1 MKSAVYAII
10 RKDIRSVTSN
20 QQLFLP
26 ILLVPLIMIVV
37 LPTIFV
43 VTVRFVPEETGDLDA
58 LLAMLPVSFLDG
70 GIEQALIQIILNNIL
85 PVFFLIIPIMTSS
98 VMAAGSFVGE
108 KEKHTLETL
117 LYCPLP
123 LGRIFYAKIMASFLM
138 SMMVSLLSFIVM
150 LAFME
155 TELFVLFGALTV
167 PSFNWLIMLFLLS
180 PAVSLIAIT
189 LIVKGS
195 AKAQTMEESQQ
206 KAAFLILPLMLLIV
220 GQFSGVL
227 LVNGWLLLMLALVCG
242 ISAWFLMR
250 GCRKNFTCEALLK

>member
-1 MKSAVYAII
+1 MKSAIYAII

-20 QQLFLP
+20 RQLFLP

-43 VTVRFVPEETGDLDA
+43 VTVRFVPEEAGDLDA
-58 LLAMLPVSFLDG
+58 LLSLLPVSALDG
-70 GIEQALIQIILNNIL
+70 GAEQALIQIILNNIL

-138 SMMVSLLSFIVM
+138 SMMVSLLSFAVM

-155 TELFVLFGALTV
+155 TELFILFGALTV
-167 PSFNWLIMLFLLS
+167 PSLNWLIMLILLS

-189 LIVKGS
+189 LIVRGS

-206 KAAFLILPLMLLIV
+206 KAVFLILPLILLIV

-227 LVNGWLLLMLALVCG
+227 LVSGWLLLILALACG
-242 ISAWFLMR
+242 AAAWFLMR
-250 GCRKNFTCEALLK
+250 GCRKRFTCESLLK

>member
-1 MKSAVYAII
+1 MKSAIYAII

-20 QQLFLP
+20 RQLFLP
-26 ILLVPLIMIVV
+26 ILLIPLIMIVV
-37 LPTIFV
+37 LPTMFV
-43 VTVRFVPEETGDLDA
+43 VTVRFVPEEAGDLDA
-58 LLAMLPVSFLDG
+58 LLSLLPVSALDG
-70 GIEQALIQIILNNIL
+70 GAEQALIQIILNNIL

-138 SMMVSLLSFIVM
+138 SMMVSLLSFAVM

-155 TELFVLFGALTV
+155 TELFILFGALTV
-167 PSFNWLIMLFLLS
+167 PSLNWLIMLFLLS

-189 LIVKGS
+189 LIVRGS

-206 KAAFLILPLMLLIV
+206 KAVLLILPLMLLIV

-227 LVNGWLLLMLALVCG
+227 LVSGWLLLILALACG
-242 ISAWFLMR
+242 AAAWFLMR
-250 GCRKNFTCEALLK
+250 GCRKRFTCESLLK

>member
-1 MKSAVYAII
+1 
-10 RKDIRSVTSN
+10 
-20 QQLFLP
+20 
-26 ILLVPLIMIVV
+26 
-37 LPTIFV
+37 
-43 VTVRFVPEETGDLDA
+43 
-58 LLAMLPVSFLDG
+58 MLPVSFLDG

-250 GCRKNFTCEALLK
+250 GCRKKLHLRSASEMTDSGLIAQKIGDGARY

>member
-1 MKSAVYAII
+1 MKSAAYAII
-10 RKDIRSVTSN
+10 RKDIRSVTAN
-20 QQLFLP
+20 RQLLLP
-26 ILLVPLIMIVV
+26 ILLVPLVLVVV

-43 VTVRFVPEETGDLDA
+43 LTVRFVPEETGDLDA
-58 LLAMLPVSFLDG
+58 LLTILPASALDG
-70 GIEQALIQIILNNIL
+70 GVEQALLRIIMNHLL
-85 PVFFLIIPIMTSS
+85 PIFFLIIPIMTAS

-123 LGRIFYAKIMASFLM
+123 LSRIFYAKIMASFLM
-138 SMMVSLLSFIVM
+138 SMMVSLLSFLVM

-155 TELFVLFGALTV
+155 TELFVLFGAFMV

-206 KAAFLILPLMLLIV
+206 KAAFLILPLILLIA

-250 GCRKNFTCEALLK
+250 GCRKKFTCEALLK

>member
-1 MKSAVYAII
+1 MKSAIYAII

-20 QQLFLP
+20 RQLFLP

-43 VTVRFVPEETGDLDA
+43 VTVRFVPEEAGDLDA
-58 LLAMLPVSFLDG
+58 LLSLLPVSALDG
-70 GIEQALIQIILNNIL
+70 GAEQALIQIILNNIL

-138 SMMVSLLSFIVM
+138 SMMVSLLSFAVM

-155 TELFVLFGALTV
+155 TELFILFGALTV
-167 PSFNWLIMLFLLS
+167 PSLNWLIMLFLLS

-189 LIVKGS
+189 LIVRGS

-206 KAAFLILPLMLLIV
+206 KAVFLILPLILLIV

-227 LVNGWLLLMLALVCG
+227 LVSGWLLLILALACG
-242 ISAWFLMR
+242 AAAWFLMR
-250 GCRKNFTCEALLK
+250 GCRKRFTCESLLK

>member
-1 MKSAVYAII
+1 MKSAIYAII

-43 VTVRFVPEETGDLDA
+43 VTVRFVPEESGDLDA
-58 LLAMLPVSFLDG
+58 LLSLLPGSALDG
-70 GIEQALIQIILNNIL
+70 GAEQALIQIILNNIL

-138 SMMVSLLSFIVM
+138 SMIVSLLSFAVM

-155 TELFVLFGALTV
+155 TELFILFGALTV
-167 PSFNWLIMLFLLS
+167 PSPNWLIMLFLLS

-189 LIVKGS
+189 LIVRGS

-206 KAAFLILPLMLLIV
+206 KAVFLILPLMLLIV

-227 LVNGWLLLMLALVCG
+227 LVSGWLILILALACG
-242 ISAWFLMR
+242 AAAWFLMR
-250 GCRKNFTCEALLK
+250 GCRKQFTCESLLK

>member
-1 MKSAVYAII
+1 MKSAIYAII

-20 QQLFLP
+20 RQLFLP

-43 VTVRFVPEETGDLDA
+43 VTVRFVPEEAGDLDA
-58 LLAMLPVSFLDG
+58 LLSLLPVSALDG
-70 GIEQALIQIILNNIL
+70 GAEQALIQIILNNIL

-138 SMMVSLLSFIVM
+138 SMMVSLLSFAVM

-155 TELFVLFGALTV
+155 TELFILFGALTV
-167 PSFNWLIMLFLLS
+167 PSLNWLIMLFLLS

-189 LIVKGS
+189 LIVRGS

-206 KAAFLILPLMLLIV
+206 KAVFLILPLILLIV

-227 LVNGWLLLMLALVCG
+227 LVSGWLLLILALACG
-242 ISAWFLMR
+242 AAAWFLMR
-250 GCRKNFTCEALLK
+250 GCRKWFTCESLLK

>member
-1 MKSAVYAII
+1 MKSAIYAII

-20 QQLFLP
+20 RQLFLP

-43 VTVRFVPEETGDLDA
+43 VTVRFVPEEAGDLDA
-58 LLAMLPVSFLDG
+58 LLSLLPVSALDG
-70 GIEQALIQIILNNIL
+70 GAEQALIQIILNNIL

-138 SMMVSLLSFIVM
+138 SMMVSLLSFAVM

-155 TELFVLFGALTV
+155 TEMFILFGALTV
-167 PSFNWLIMLFLLS
+167 PSLNWLIMLFLLS

-189 LIVKGS
+189 LIVRGS

-206 KAAFLILPLMLLIV
+206 KAVFLILPLILLIV

-227 LVNGWLLLMLALVCG
+227 LVSGWLLLILALACG
-242 ISAWFLMR
+242 AAAWFLMR
-250 GCRKNFTCEALLK
+250 GCRKRFTCESLLK

>member
-1 MKSAVYAII
+1 MKSAIYAII

-20 QQLFLP
+20 RQLFLP

-43 VTVRFVPEETGDLDA
+43 VTVRFVPEEAGDLDA
-58 LLAMLPVSFLDG
+58 LLSLLPVSALDG
-70 GIEQALIQIILNNIL
+70 GAEQALIQIILNNIL

-138 SMMVSLLSFIVM
+138 SMMVSLLSFAVM

-155 TELFVLFGALTV
+155 TEMFILFGALTV
-167 PSFNWLIMLFLLS
+167 PSLNWLIMLILLS

-189 LIVKGS
+189 LIVRGS

-206 KAAFLILPLMLLIV
+206 KAVFLILPLILLIV

-227 LVNGWLLLMLALVCG
+227 LVSGWLLLILALACG
-242 ISAWFLMR
+242 AAAWFLMR
-250 GCRKNFTCEALLK
+250 GCRKRFTCESLLK